1 MKKRLIIVLEIIL
14 LFSTGCRGKEDIP
27 VAVPGIPVLATTTAA
42 SSVTGTTATSGGD
55 VTGGGG
61 AGVTARG
68 VCWSTSPNPTIA
80 NSKTTDGTGTGTFT
94 SSITGLTA
102 GTLYYLRAYAT
113 NRAGTGYGTQMSF
126 ATLADNIINVKNQP
140 YNATGNG
147 STDDTEAIQAAINA
161 CVSGGTVF
169 VPDGT
174 YMIQQKFYGSGN
186 NSNGNGRWLEGGV
199 ELKSNMTF
207 KMSSGAVLKEITN
220 NSGSYAIINIR
231 KAQNVNVIGGTVQG
245 DRATHSREYEYN
257 ETMDYGGQDGNG
269 ISIEFSQNIY
279 IEGVKAID
287 CWGDGFMMGGDYG
300 GVWGFMPNKNIT
312 FDSVVADNNRRQGLS
327 IIAGETVAVKNSV
340 FRNTHGH
347 APQAGI
353 DIEPNVGKPRQNP
366 PDGVMTTGDIVKDVL
381 IVNNQFINNNG
392 CQIDVFSWVGHTS
405 YVTITGNTFATF
417 YGVGTYGGNPKFNWN
432 YGTGIRL
439 DTKPGDGVA
448 ATVTDNWIG
457 TGDVGI
463 QIGPDF
469 GATGNTITG
478 NHIGAPTPIKGNQ
491 SGNTVGNN
499 TLLVGS
505 YPNGYPGAP

>member
-1 MKKRLIIVLEIIL
+1 MKNKIIIVLSVIL
-14 LFSTGCRGKEDIP
+14 LFSTGCRGKQDIA
-27 VAVPGIPVLATTTAA
+27 VAGPGIPVLAATTAA
-42 SSVTGTTATSGGD
+42 SAITGTTATSGGD

-68 VCWSTSPNPTIA
+68 VCWSTSPNPTTT

-102 GTLYYLRAYAT
+102 STLYYARAYAS
-113 NRAGTGYGTQMSF
+113 NSAGTGYGAPVSF
-126 ATLADNIINVKNQP
+126 TTLADNIINVKNPP
-140 YNATGNG
+140 YNAAGNG
-147 STDDTEAIQAAINA
+147 STDDTGAIQAAINA

-186 NSNGNGRWLEGGV
+186 NNNGNGRWLEGGV

-220 NSGSYAIINIR
+220 NSGAYAIINIR
-231 KAQNVNVIGGTVQG
+231 QAQNVNVIGGTVQG
-245 DRATHSREYEYN
+245 DRATHYN
-257 ETMDYGGQDGNG
+257 NDGWDSANDYGGQDGNG

-279 IEGVKAID
+279 IEGVRAID

-300 GVWGFMPNKNIT
+300 GVWGFVANKNIT

-340 FRNTHGH
+340 FKNTHGH

-366 PDGVMTTGDIVKDVL
+366 PDGMMTTGDIVKDVL
-381 IVNNQFINNNG
+381 IVNNQFMNNNG
-392 CQIDVFSWVGHTS
+392 AQIDVFSWQGQTS
-405 YVTITGNTFATF
+405 NVTITGNTFATF
-417 YGVGTYGGNPKFNWN
+417 YGAGPYGGNPNYNWN
-432 YGTGIRL
+432 YGIGTRL
-439 DTKPGDGVA
+439 DTRPAYGGVM
-448 ATVTDNWIG
+448 VTNNWIG
-457 TGDVGI
+457 TGNIGI

-469 GATGNTITG
+469 GAAGNTITG
-478 NHIGAPTPIKGNQ
+478 NHIGALTPIKGNQ
-491 SGNTVGNN
+491 SGNTVSNN